1 MSEPRLIIS
10 CESGPLGTGA
20 MRLRDAFAQRH
31 VPLSGALASMLERFL
46 ASRQPLLDPFWGRAF
61 GCMAKS
67 LGISGAVGGQS
78 LMLNARLRFPL
89 IVAEPVLRHAARRAG
104 LLPLAGH
111 GVEPVEP
118 EAFQKAQASL
128 ELATQAALA
137 DPEVMGRPFWVHAA
151 LDLLQEAHRL
161 ATARARTS
169 AAAASGECDPALAAL
184 IFLHPPRFDLARQHE
199 RPRRR
204 ARQVSAHRR
213 AGIRP
218 KEGGVAGIR
227 QSRSLEDLPDGL
239 FSEMIQPRMLLAN
252 KLLHEGLLVRHRP
265 PRRDPRRDLL
275 AVALQGADR
284 DDGMGLL
291 VKAAWADAAI
301 RLRVALSQMG
311 LANSDLVWS
320 QQGCDATVLDC
331 QLSEPGLG
339 KLPPLLIDG
348 RVRADMLMRSRL
360 LPGFAVL
367 PGRTASLAPGTDHAS
382 AEAAAVLRLWR
393 AGLAPL
399 AAARRRDPAG
409 LAADYG
415 RRMVLLCR
423 PAPWQT
429 DWSEL
434 RAEMSATL
442 GRALGG
448 RAHMACL
455 IWRGGAGEQAPE
467 LSGFADGGK
476 ELHLTLPQPSDEPG
490 AEALAEFMGTLVLW
504 MMDVTLEALDV
515 AEA

>member
-10 CESGPLGTGA
+10 RKYDPLGTGA
-20 MRLRDAFAQRH
+20 MRLSDAFAQRH
-31 VPLSGALASMLERFL
+31 VPLSGALATTLERFL
-46 ASRQPLLDPFWGRAF
+46 ASRQPMLDSFWGRAF

-67 LGISGAVGGQS
+67 LGVSGAVGGQS
-78 LMLNARLRFPL
+78 LMLNAMPRFAL
-89 IVAEPVLRHAARRAG
+89 IVAEPVLRHAARRSG
-104 LLPLAGH
+104 LLPLVGH

-118 EAFQKAQASL
+118 DAFQNAQASL
-128 ELATQAALA
+128 QMAAQAALA
-137 DPEVMGRPFWVHAA
+137 DPEVMGKPFWVHAA
-151 LDLLQEAHRL
+151 LDLLQEAGRQ
-161 ATARARTS
+161 AMTKARAS
-169 AAAASGECDPALAAL
+169 LAGAPGECDPALAAL
-184 IFLHPPRFDLARQHE
+184 IFLHPPSFDLTRQHE
-199 RPRRR
+199 RPRRK
-204 ARQVSAHRR
+204 ARQVSAYRR

-227 QSRSLEDLPDGL
+227 QSRSLEDVADGL
-239 FSEMIQPRMLLAN
+239 FSEIIQPRMLLAN

-275 AVALQGADR
+275 AVALQMADR

-301 RLRVALSQMG
+301 RLRVALSQMR

-331 QLSEPGLG
+331 QISEPGLD

-360 LPGFAVL
+360 FPGFAVL
-367 PGRTASLAPGTDHAS
+367 PGRAASPAPDTDSAS
-382 AEAAAVLRLWR
+382 AESAAVLRLWR
-393 AGLAPL
+393 GGLAPL
-399 AAARRRDPAG
+399 AASRRRDPTS

-415 RRMVLLCR
+415 RRMVMLCR
-423 PAPWQT
+423 PAPRQPEWT
-429 DWSEL
+429 EL
-434 RAEMSATL
+434 RAEMTATL
-442 GRALGG
+442 GRGLGG
-448 RAHMACL
+448 KAHMACL
-455 IWRGGAGEQAPE
+455 TWRGGAGKQAPE

-476 ELHLTLPQPSDEPG
+476 ELHLILPQPSDEAHG
-490 AEALAEFMGTLVLW
+490 EALAEFMGELVLW

-515 AEA
+515 AQA

>member
-10 CESGPLGTGA
+10 RESGPLSVGA

-31 VPLSGALASMLERFL
+31 VPLPGALASMLERFL

-78 LMLNARLRFPL
+78 LMLNAMQRFPL
-89 IVAEPVLRHAARRAG
+89 IVAEPVLRHAARRTG
-104 LLPLAGH
+104 LLPLVGN

-118 EAFQKAQASL
+118 EEFQNAQASL
-128 ELATQAALA
+128 QLAAQAALT

-151 LDLLQEAHRL
+151 LDLLQEAHRQ
-161 ATARARTS
+161 ATARARTNT
-169 AAAASGECDPALAAL
+169 AAAPGECDPALAAL
-184 IFLHPPRFDLARQHE
+184 IFLHPPRFDLTRQHE
-199 RPRRR
+199 RPRRK
-204 ARQVSAHRR
+204 ARQVSAYRR

-275 AVALQGADR
+275 AVSLQMADR

-320 QQGCDATVLDC
+320 QQGRDATVLDC
-331 QLSEPGLG
+331 QLSEPGLD
-339 KLPPLLIDG
+339 KLPPLMIDG
-348 RVRADMLMRSRL
+348 RVRADMLMRSL
-360 LPGFAVL
+360 FPAFAVL
-367 PGRTASLAPGTDHAS
+367 PERMAPPVPWADPAS
-382 AEAAAVLRLWR
+382 AQAAMLRLWR
-393 AGLAPL
+393 TGLAPL
-399 AAARRRDPAG
+399 AASRRRDPAV

-415 RRMVLLCR
+415 RRMVMLCR
-423 PAPWQT
+423 PGPRQP
-429 DWSEL
+429 DWNEL
-434 RAEMSATL
+434 RAEISSTL
-442 GRALGG
+442 GRGLGG
-448 RAHMACL
+448 KAHIAFL
-455 IWRGGAGEQAPE
+455 TWRGGATEQAPE
-467 LSGFADGGK
+467 LLGFADGGK
-476 ELHLTLPQPSDEPG
+476 ELHLTLPQPSDEPRD
-490 AEALAEFMGTLVLW
+490 EALAEFMGALVLW

-515 AEA
+515 AQA

>member
-1 MSEPRLIIS
+1 MTEPQLIIS
-10 CESGPLGTGA
+10 QETGTPGVGA

-31 VPLSGALASMLERFL
+31 VPLSGALANMLERFL
-46 ASRQPLLDPFWGRAF
+46 TSRQPLLDPFWGRAF

-78 LMLNARLRFPL
+78 LMLNAMQRFPL
-89 IVAEPVLRHAARRAG
+89 IVAEPVLRHAARRTG
-104 LLPLAGH
+104 LLPLVGDS
-111 GVEPVEP
+111 VEPAEP
-118 EAFQKAQASL
+118 EAFQKAQAAL
-128 ELATQAALA
+128 QHAAQAALT
-137 DPEVMGRPFWVHAA
+137 DLDVMGRPFWVHAA
-151 LDLLQEAHRL
+151 LDLLQEAHRQ
-161 ATARARTS
+161 ATARTQRHT
-169 AAAASGECDPALAAL
+169 AAAPGECDPALAAL
-184 IFLHPPRFDLARQHE
+184 IFLHAPRFDLTRQHE
-199 RPRRR
+199 KPRRK

-218 KEGGVAGIR
+218 KEGGIAGIR

-275 AVALQGADR
+275 AVSLQMADR

-320 QQGCDATVLDC
+320 QQGCDATALDC
-331 QLSEPGLG
+331 QLSEPGLD

-348 RVRADMLMRSRL
+348 RVRADMLMRSGL
-360 LPGFAVL
+360 FPTFAVL
-367 PGRTASLAPGTDHAS
+367 PERATAPGTDPAS
-382 AEAAAVLRLWR
+382 AESAMTRLWR
-393 AGLAPL
+393 VGLAPL
-399 AAARRRDPAG
+399 AAARRRDPAV

-415 RRMVLLCR
+415 RRMVMLCQ
-423 PAPWQT
+423 PAPRQP
-429 DWSEL
+429 DWSAL
-434 RAEMSATL
+434 RAEISSTL
-442 GRALGG
+442 GRGLGG
-448 RAHMACL
+448 KAHMACL
-455 IWRGGAGEQAPE
+455 TWRSGASKQAPE

-476 ELHLTLPQPSDEPG
+476 ELHLTLPQPLDESRDDP
-490 AEALAEFMGTLVLW
+490 LAEFMGALVLW
-504 MMDVTLEALDV
+504 MMDVTLEALYV
-515 AEA
+515 AQA